1 MYTKEKII
9 IDMEMLEKIK
19 AGIKEIIILS
29 DNKKVRKKAEELSEL
44 LEDKEIMEV
53 KSLYERI
60 KEKMKKT
67 KYSNSEL
74 NVNLYL
80 LYRNLVEEK
89 ITEEEALDTFEMY
102 MKAEEFNK

>member
-1 MYTKEKII
+1 MYTKEKVIV
-9 IDMEMLEKIK
+9 DMEMLEKIK

-29 DNKKVRKKAEELSEL
+29 DNKNVRKKAEELTDL
-44 LEDKEIMEV
+44 LEDKQIIEV